1 MSPPGQLTARC
12 QSSRGEIAYREYVSP
27 DDSALVEVLILGELI
42 VRTNGA
48 VAPGLSP
55 ALAETLTLLAA
66 YGRPMTAE
74 KLGKVHSLRPS
85 KGAFEQYITRLNKR
99 FDALIVSGGSRG
111 STTYQL
117 DPVRCHVDA
126 TEFVQGVDAGRDVD
140 DLLRLWR
147 ANPEVD
153 LASPPWAAVKEA
165 RTRLIKRIADL
176 PEEEYAALAELARF
190 EALFHDDQELD
201 KIRPSGPHSKHWLL
215 VVEDNPEMMEEICGR
230 LEKKYNIKQIRDIRQ
245 WRDFRKVTSQL
256 DKIHGALI
264 DLSLTPSGRDNDG
277 LEIARDLQDTEIPVA
292 LVTANRMESTEFLR
306 EDRMAEYRLVDIVD
320 KTDPNWFNAL
330 RITAALL
337 VGDGVVERRRRMQ
350 TWLKAA
356 YRNFRREASDP
367 GSLAF
372 ARRRE
377 WDDVYAKALG
387 LAAVGDVDEAAEAV
401 GRFCRTWPTSD

>member
-1 MSPPGQLTARC
+1 MP
-12 QSSRGEIAYREYVSP
+12 P
-27 DDSALVEVLILGELI
+27 DDSALVEVFILGELI
-42 VRTNGA
+42 VRENGA
-48 VAPGLSP
+48 IAPGLSR

-74 KLGKVHSLRPS
+74 KLSKAHSHRPT
-85 KGAFEQYITRLNKR
+85 KGAFEQHITRLNRR
-99 FDALIVSGGSRG
+99 FDALVVSGGSRG

-117 DPVRCHVDA
+117 DPARCRVDA
-126 TEFVQGVDAGRDVD
+126 MEFVQGVDAGRDVD

-176 PEEEYAALAELARF
+176 SEEEHAALAELARF
-190 EALFHDDQELD
+190 EALFPDDQELD
-201 KIRPSGPHSKHWLL
+201 RIRPSGPHSKHWLL
-215 VVEDNPEMMEEICGR
+215 VAEDNPAMMEEICGR
-230 LEKKYNIKQIRDIRQ
+230 LEKKYNIKQISDIRQ
-245 WRDFRKVTSQL
+245 WRDFRKVASQL
-256 DKIHGALI
+256 DKMHGALI
-264 DLSLTPSGRDNDG
+264 DLSLTPSGRDKDG

-306 EDRMAEYRLVDIVD
+306 EDRKAEYRLVDIVD

-337 VGDGVVERRRRMQ
+337 TGDGLEQRRWRMQ

-356 YRNFRREASDP
+356 HRNFRRQASDS
-367 GSLAF
+367 GSLAYKG
-372 ARRRE
+372 RKE
-377 WDDVYAKALG
+377 WDEIYAKALG
-387 LAAVGDVDEAAEAV
+387 LSVVGDVDEAAEAV
-401 GRFCRTWPTSD
+401 SRYCRTWRTSD